1 MHFSTYQKNLST
13 WQGSSLVFGLVEED
27 IKSQLESIKFIVEP
41 KLLLKKIDQKNF
53 KGEKGESLNFEFL
66 DHKLE
71 TLTII
76 GLGKSQS
83 IDFNDLRNSLTEN
96 IRKVIDRDE
105 KISILM
111 PWELINSEREIKSL
125 AESARLSAYKDNRF
139 NNKRDKE
146 KILKNI
152 EFLNLQKYENIC
164 FKETESICEGV
175 ELARRLVAAPPN
187 SLTPLEM
194 SIQASQIAKEH
205 DLEIKILEKKECE
218 DLGMG
223 AYLAVAKGSDLEP
236 KFIHLT
242 LKSKSPIKEKIVLV
256 GKGLTFDSGG
266 YNLKVGA
273 SQIEMMKYD
282 MGGSAAV
289 LGAAK
294 ALGSI
299 KPEGLE
305 IHFIVAAC
313 ENMINGS
320 AVHPGDVVKA
330 SNGKTIEINNT
341 DAEGRL
347 TLADALTYASNLKPD
362 SIIDLATL
370 TGAIVVALGNEIAG
384 FWSNNSNLAKDLL
397 NASSESGEA
406 LWQMPL
412 QKSYKEGL
420 KSHIA
425 DMKNTGP
432 RAGGSITAALFLE
445 EFFDQNIKWAH
456 IDIAGTCWTEKNK
469 GSNPAGATG
478 YGVKTLVQWIKNKQN
493 KN

>member
-1 MHFSTYQKNLST
+1 MKFSTFQNNLDT
-13 WQGSSLVFGLVEED
+13 WQGKSLIFGIVEDDVET
-27 IKSQLESIKFIVEP
+27 QLEKIAFLIDPK
-41 KLLLKKIDQKNF
+41 KLLEAMNQKKYKPESGKTLRFDFFDQKLQ
-53 KGEKGESLNFEFL
+53 SLTFL
-66 DHKLE
+66 
-71 TLTII
+71 
-76 GLGKSQS
+76 GLGKTKD
-83 IDFNDLRNSLTEN
+83 IKEPLVDLVKKIADKE
-96 IRKVIDRDE
+96 E
-105 KISILM
+105 KISIFL
-111 PWELINSEREIKSL
+111 PEELVNLPKEITFL
-125 AESARLSAYKDNRF
+125 AESIRLATFKDNRF
-139 NNKRDKE
+139 NSKRDEKTSLKE
-146 KILKNI
+146 IQ
-152 EFLNLQKYENIC
+152 FLLSTKFQDIS
-164 FKETESICEGV
+164 FKETEYICEGV
-175 ELARRLVAAPPN
+175 ELARRLVASPPN

-194 SIQASQIAKEH
+194 SIQATKIAKDH
-205 DLEIKILEKKECE
+205 GLEIEILDKKECE

-223 AYLAVAKGSDLEP
+223 AYLAVAKGSDLPP
-236 KFIHLT
+236 KFIHIT
-242 LKSKSPIKEKIVLV
+242 LKSPTPVKEKIALV

-294 ALGSI
+294 ALGAI
-299 KPEGLE
+299 KPLGLE

-362 SIIDLATL
+362 TIIDLATL
-370 TGAIVVALGNEIAG
+370 TGAIVVALGNDVAG
-384 FWSNNSNLAKDLL
+384 FWSNNSSLANDL
-397 NASSESGEA
+397 NTASTEVGER
-406 LWQMPL
+406 LWEMPL
-412 QKSYKEGL
+412 QKSYKDGL

-445 EFFDQNIKWAH
+445 EFFDQNINWAH
-456 IDIAGTCWTEKNK
+456 IDIAGTCWADKSK
-469 GSNPAGATG
+469 GINPSGATG
-478 YGVKTLVQWIKNKQN
+478 FGVRTLVQLIKIKA
-493 KN
+493 